1 MTLPIIEQPL
11 YGQIQF
17 ETSPWT
23 ATFTWTDRTADISGG
38 FNYSEGGRVGPPGN
52 SQVDVGTMNVQL
64 KDAATIPAVGD
75 AVRLRRFGTS
85 EYFFTGYVQN
95 VSQRIV
101 FDQSVSLATPVT
113 LTTVYCADWVGYI
126 SQFQVVGV
134 GGYNSSFVKQT
145 SSYYRARERIYAL
158 NRAVDSAGTTA
169 IIENGWTD
177 LSQPYVGDTDL
188 VGTIADHLDL
198 LTRSTY
204 PSRWFGQHVLPTN
217 VTTGRT
223 SLVRWE
229 NSTATSSGYTF
240 RDTALATA
248 GNLHYTEIDFEN
260 STQNVANTIVLKNR
274 NRMDLIGLFVAGG
287 GDVGRIGGFNQ
298 QNFMVIDGKN
308 TVGIPV
314 DTTQIKKDNTS
325 ITTYGIRQ
333 VEFDT
338 CVATQANSNWN
349 VFANPSAEY
358 SDDGF
363 SGGTRETVRRQK
375 PSLDVNPFTT
385 YSGVWAMRARRTTG
399 GSTATSKIMFSGGE
413 SNGTLVTSTV
423 DYYFKAQALRG
434 TVSQSNMRAWA
445 TIEWLDDSE
454 SVISTSAGTKVNL
467 TNANQWYAISVG
479 PIARPALA
487 VRAILSVFYE
497 RISGNMNVGD
507 LFWADG
513 FYFGIANPDYYD
525 GDTEQTN
532 TYLYGW
538 TGGVGLSPSY
548 TSNNY
553 IDTVASSWLADYSTT
568 SMRATRIRW
577 NAQED
582 LTAVSSL
589 TVGKSISLVYDG
601 TTTTHRIVGI
611 DGSIDPERYMID
623 YYLIKI

>member
-1 MTLPIIEQPL
+1 MTLPIIEDPL

-23 ATFTWTDRTADISGG
+23 ATFAWTDRTADISGG
-38 FNYSEGGRVGPPGN
+38 FNYSEGGRVGPPGT

-64 KDAATIPAVGD
+64 KDAATIPAVGN

-95 VSQRIV
+95 VAQRIV
-101 FDQSVSLATPVT
+101 FDQSVSLTTPVT

-126 SQFQVVGV
+126 SQFQVIGV

-158 NRAVDSAGTTA
+158 NRQVDSAGTTA
-169 IIENGWTD
+169 IIQNGWTD
-177 LSQPYVGDTDL
+177 LGQPYVGDSDL

-198 LTRSTY
+198 LSRSTY

-217 VTTGRT
+217 ITTGRT

-229 NSTATSSGYTF
+229 NGTATSSGYTF

-274 NRMDLIGLFVAGG
+274 NRMDLQGIFVTGG

-314 DTTQIKKDNTS
+314 DTTQQKKDTAS

-338 CVATQANSNWN
+338 CVGTQANSNWN
-349 VFANPSAEY
+349 VFANPSGEY

-363 SGGTRETVRRQK
+363 SGTSENSVRRQK
-375 PSLDVNPFTT
+375 PSLDVNPFTA
-385 YSGVWAMRARRTTG
+385 YDGVWAIRARRTLAGGGVTTIKFTG
-399 GSTATSKIMFSGGE
+399 GET
-413 SNGTLVTSTV
+413 NGTLVTSVV
-423 DYYFKAQALRG
+423 DYYLKARALRG
-434 TVSQSNMRAWA
+434 TISQTNLQAWVQIDWINDA
-445 TIEWLDDSE
+445 ETI
-454 SVISTSAGTKVNL
+454 ISSSTGTKVNL
-467 TNANQWYAISVG
+467 TAANTWYEVTVG
-479 PIARPALA
+479 PVARPALA
-487 VRAILSVFYE
+487 VRAILNVFYQ
-497 RISGNMNVGD
+497 RTSGGQSIGD
-507 LFWADG
+507 LVWADA
-513 FYFGIANPDYYD
+513 FYFGISNPTYYD

-532 TYLYGW
+532 SLIYGW

-548 TSNNY
+548 QSINY
-553 IDTVASSWLADYSTT
+553 IDTVAQSWLADYSTT

-589 TVGKSISLVYDG
+589 TVGKSVSIVYKG

-611 DGSIDPERYMID
+611 EGNVDPERYMID

>member
-17 ETSPWT
+17 ETAPWA

-38 FNYSEGGRVGPPGN
+38 FNYSEGGRVGPPGA

-75 AVRLRRFGTS
+75 AVRLRRYGTS
-85 EYFFTGYVQN
+85 EYFFTGYVLN

-101 FDQSVSLATPVT
+101 FDQSVSLVTPVT

-145 SSYYRARERIYAL
+145 SSNYRARERIYAL
-158 NRAVDSAGTTA
+158 NRIVDSAGTTA
-169 IIENGWTD
+169 IIQNGWTD
-177 LSQPYVGDTDL
+177 LGQPFVGDTDI
-188 VGTIADHLDL
+188 VGTIGDHLDL

-204 PSRWFGQHVLPTN
+204 PSQWFGQHVLPTN
-217 VTTGRT
+217 ITTGRT

-229 NSTATSSGYTF
+229 NGTATSSGYTF

-260 STQNVANTIVLKNR
+260 STQNLANTIVLKNR
-274 NRMDLIGLFVAGG
+274 ARVDLVVPGG
-287 GDVGRIGGFNQ
+287 GDISRVAGFNQ

-308 TVGIPV
+308 TFGIPV
-314 DTTQIKKDNTS
+314 DTTQQKKDNTS

-333 VEFDT
+333 VEFET
-338 CVATQANSNWN
+338 NIAVPPMSQWN
-349 VFANPSAEY
+349 VFANPSVEY

-363 SGGTRETVRRQK
+363 SNGTSNEVVRRQK
-375 PSLDVNPFTT
+375 PSLDPNPFTS
-385 YSGVWAMRARRTTG
+385 YDGIWAIRGRRT
-399 GSTATSKIMFSGGE
+399 SGGTSPLVIKFVGGE
-413 SNGTLVTSTV
+413 TNGTLVTSTAN
-423 DYYFKAQALRG
+423 YYFKARALRG
-434 TVSQSNMRAWA
+434 TISNTSLRAWV
-445 TIEWLDDSE
+445 TINWINDAEG
-454 SVISTSAGTKVNL
+454 IASTSTGTKVNL
-467 TNANQWYAISVG
+467 TTANTWYEVTVG
-479 PIARPALA
+479 PVARPATA
-487 VRAILSVFYE
+487 VRAILNVHYE
-497 RISGNMNVGD
+497 PVSGSMTLGD
-507 LFWADG
+507 LMWADG
-513 FYFGIANPDYYD
+513 LYFGIDNVNYFD
-525 GDTEQTN
+525 GDTEQDT
-532 TYLYGW
+532 TFIYGW
-538 TGGVGLSPSY
+538 TGGSGLSQSY
-548 TSNNY
+548 KLSNF
-553 IDTVASSWLADYSTT
+553 IDTVASSWLDAYSTT

-589 TVGKSISLVYDG
+589 TVGKTISLVYDG

-611 DGSIDPERYMID
+611 EGNVDPERYMID